1 MRLLRLQSVVCL
13 CIVTTIVLTESV
25 PESSDADAVRSKRQ
39 VSAVADKILPV
50 LAFAFVVSLLLN
62 VGRITA
68 ENYTPGLWYT
78 F

>member
-25 PESSDADAVRSKRQ
+25 PESSDADAGRSKRQ
-39 VSAVADKILPV
+39 VSAVAEKIQKILPV
-50 LAFAFVVSLLLN
+50 FAFAFIVSLLLN

-68 ENYTPGLWYT
+68 ENYTPGL
-78 F
+78 